1 MLREPGHASRAQG
14 ADGRICEQN
23 VVRDLAHHL
32 GFERRG
38 AGESDSASLELFGRE
53 PWRFVRLDVRPQ
65 AQLVVGC
72 ITSGAVEVALQAIE
86 VDDGKGRPELGKEVG
101 HRGGDGWVV
110 VGVWWFG
117 PGDILSPKPPPTS
130 HQPLT

>member
-72 ITSGAVEVALQAIE
+72 ITSGAGKVALQAME
-86 VDDGKGRPELGKEVG
+86 GDDGEGGLELGKEVG
-101 HRGGDGWVV
+101 HRGCDWWVV
-110 VGVWWFG
+110 GGGWWFG
-117 PGDILSPKPPPTS
+117 PGAILSHQPPTTS
-130 HQPLT
+130 HQP